1 MSMYMW
7 LYIWLQAPFLSTNLA
22 GCLGAFCVNNADWEG
37 CEFSFLLFCFS
48 FVLPRFTCLS
58 QGQPGQEDGGGV
70 HEDPGYRSVCQKTLL
85 VISLFSFSTS
95 FRSTCLSKL
104 SKDPFHHFS
113 ILLPPGSP
121 STTLADPSWQRWPPE
136 SSRIHKDPNWIGPGR
151 LLEWWVVL
159 GLIQSHVFSHPRSF
173 PTPIQKTTILLSS
186 TFSFITEG
194 EEGGMMCNH
203 TTWELISD
211 CFMEMFN
218 LPRNGKVHLIKQPV

>member
-1 MSMYMW
+1 MSTMLIGRAVNFPSYFFVSHLFFQGLPVFPRGNLGRRMVEE
-7 LYIWLQAPFLSTNLA
+7 STKIQDTDRFVKKH
-22 GCLGAFCVNNADWEG
+22 CL
-37 CEFSFLLFCFS
+37 L
-48 FVLPRFTCLS
+48 
-58 QGQPGQEDGGGV
+58 
-70 HEDPGYRSVCQKTLL
+70 
-85 VISLFSFSTS
+85 SLFSFSTS

-218 LPRNGKVHLIKQPV
+218 LPRNGKVHLIKRPV